1 MSARGAGALLPLNCL
16 FLALKMPVE
25 SATYR
30 AMRREQQTFITHGHE
45 PAIDALLNRSETGSI
60 VDRLMAL
67 PPLLEPELSDEWTR
81 AVASR
86 LEAILAQSMRSRID
100 GVVNQAA

>member
-1 MSARGAGALLPLNCL
+1 
-16 FLALKMPVE
+16 
-25 SATYR
+25 
-30 AMRREQQTFITHGHE
+30 MRREQETFTRYSHE
-45 PAIDALLNRSETGSI
+45 PAIDALLNKSETISI

-67 PPLLEPELSDEWTR
+67 PPSLEPELSDEWTR